1 MMPFDPFAEK
11 VIVDEELRVEE
22 KIIVRFKET
31 RPIGIFVNIYFS
43 AFEHMSIL
51 VKLVAAG
58 SFNEFKVF
66 RDEFF

>member
-1 MMPFDPFAEK
+1 MMPFDPFVEK

-43 AFEHMSIL
+43 AFEQMSI
-51 VKLVAAG
+51 
-58 SFNEFKVF
+58 
-66 RDEFF
+66 